1 MGCWRWQLR
10 AQLFVKLVGDQKLEV
25 GAERRELVVAE

>member
-1 MGCWRWQLR
+1 MKTPSRWHNR
-10 AQLFVKLVGDQKLEV
+10 WIKLVGDQKLEV